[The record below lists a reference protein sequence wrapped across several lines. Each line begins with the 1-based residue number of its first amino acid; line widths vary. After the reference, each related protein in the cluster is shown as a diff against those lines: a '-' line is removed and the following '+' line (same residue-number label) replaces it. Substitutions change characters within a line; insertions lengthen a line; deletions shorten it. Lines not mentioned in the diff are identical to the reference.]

1 MTIGRTR
8 HMQSKLRA
16 PSRKRRLEQQRKSQ
30 RQLLLEQLEDRRV
43 MAGAIL
49 AGIQPNNSD
58 LLSLDNQG
66 TNIRSVAP
74 RQITL
79 RFDENQQ
86 LDPATLNGV
95 RITRSGFDG
104 VFGNANDQVITPGFI
119 SVGTSPNENEIV
131 VRFAENLPDDLYQ
144 IEIFGAGSAAP
155 LRNLSNQAYI
165 PTLTNDNDGSSTKD
179 TIRFELDLGPQV
191 VAVVPQPVT
200 RNSSGAIEQARNQ
213 IQVYFND
220 DDLFVEDDDL
230 QRPTQ
235 RSAENADFY
244 QLIFTADT
252 VRNTDDII
260 VKPQSVSYDAVANV
274 ATLTFSQPLDM
285 LLHPDTGALIG
296 PGTFR
301 LRIGTDE
308 AAPLPPQRIT
318 PGTVVSTDFN
328 TNDAVVVQFTAVR
341 PDEQDIALFVTR
353 HDRGGVGTP
362 AISVIG
368 NLLSIDLDT
377 DEGNGGLN
385 ATTAQQV
392 VDAINTNP
400 LAHKLMVATINQG
413 IAATKV
419 GDRDITYSP
428 LVLTGLGSSFDTASD
443 LTDQTDAG
451 PVLVVTG
458 SGVAFVDGHVLSITD
473 TTGQTRVFN
482 LTATYRRL

>member
-1 MTIGRTR
+1 
-8 HMQSKLRA
+8 MQPKLRA
-16 PSRKRRLEQQRKSQ
+16 PSRKRRLEQQRKS
-30 RQLLLEQLEDRRV
+30 RRELLLEQLEDRRV

-131 VRFAENLPDDLYQ
+131 VRFAENLPDDIYQ

-274 ATLTFSQPLDM
+274 ATLTFSQSLDM
-285 LLHPDTGALIG
+285 LL
-296 PGTFR
+296 
-301 LRIGTDE
+301 
-308 AAPLPPQRIT
+308 
-318 PGTVVSTDFN
+318 
-328 TNDAVVVQFTAVR
+328 
-341 PDEQDIALFVTR
+341 
-353 HDRGGVGTP
+353 
-362 AISVIG
+362 
-368 NLLSIDLDT
+368 
-377 DEGNGGLN
+377 
-385 ATTAQQV
+385 
-392 VDAINTNP
+392 
-400 LAHKLMVATINQG
+400 
-413 IAATKV
+413 
-419 GDRDITYSP
+419 
-428 LVLTGLGSSFDTASD
+428 
-443 LTDQTDAG
+443 
-451 PVLVVTG
+451 
-458 SGVAFVDGHVLSITD
+458 
-473 TTGQTRVFN
+473 
-482 LTATYRRL
+482 